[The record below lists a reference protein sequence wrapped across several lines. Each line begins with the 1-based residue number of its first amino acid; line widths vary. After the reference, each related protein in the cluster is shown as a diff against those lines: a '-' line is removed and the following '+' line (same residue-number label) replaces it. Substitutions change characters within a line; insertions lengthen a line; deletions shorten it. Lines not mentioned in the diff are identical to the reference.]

1 MTSPAG
7 SSHRKA
13 HRADRIVASGLAV
26 AACVGVVTVLGVR
39 SSEPTRESGEDGE
52 PRTAEGLTRAD
63 LEAYAGDLVNE
74 SVLLSAYRERLR
86 VLAAELAAEME
97 AFGQVADDGT
107 AVDPSTVRELAR
119 SLEGARGDG
128 GAVRLPTPDTSS
140 YSS

>member
-7 SSHRKA
+7 SSRRKA

-39 SSEPTRESGEDGE
+39 SSEPTRESGEDSG

-97 AFGQVADDGT
+97 AFERVADDGT
-107 AVDPSTVRELAR
+107 AVDPSPVRELAR

>member
-7 SSHRKA
+7 SSRRKA

-39 SSEPTRESGEDGE
+39 SSEPTRESGEDSE
-52 PRTAEGLTRAD
+52 PRTAEGLTRSD
-63 LEAYAGDLVNE
+63 LEVYAGDLVNE

-97 AFGQVADDGT
+97 AFDQVADDGT
-107 AVDPSTVRELAR
+107 AVDPSPVRELAR
-119 SLEGARGDG
+119 SLEGARSDG